1 MLIDSGSTSTI
12 INNNLSEQVITRV
25 QLFSMETKLVGPS
38 NANAEMIGETY
49 VELGISGKK
58 VPYKYYGDERFGSVY
73 HH

>member
-1 MLIDSGSTSTI
+1 
-12 INNNLSEQVITRV
+12 
-25 QLFSMETKLVGPS
+25 METKLVGPS

-58 VPYKYYGDERFGSVY
+58 VPYKYYGDERCGSVY